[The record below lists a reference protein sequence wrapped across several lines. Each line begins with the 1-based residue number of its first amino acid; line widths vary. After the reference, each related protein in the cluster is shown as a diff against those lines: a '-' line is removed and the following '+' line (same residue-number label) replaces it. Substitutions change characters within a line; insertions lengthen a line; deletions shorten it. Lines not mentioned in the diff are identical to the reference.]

1 MSRGPNWN
9 HQETEYKKHR
19 TTRAR
24 ALFWTM
30 RTGKTKAVLDKACFQ
45 FKKHNIKGLV
55 VLAPNGVHIN
65 WIVNELPRWVWSDIG
80 EWRGF
85 AWEMPKRGDPDW
97 ALSCER
103 FMKAEGFK
111 VFAVNMECIKY
122 EDTIRAIREFIASC
136 GGEFM
141 LAISEAHHFGRGG
154 AKRTRLA
161 RNLGRHARFVTI
173 ESGTPILNSPLKAY
187 ALFKILDDDGLI
199 PEGLRAK
206 AEERRRKGFDEAL
219 TYEDW
224 VQHFAVI
231 EIDKSQPASRRRRA
245 FKKIARYKNLD
256 ELRELIAPYASVV
269 TRDQITDMPAL
280 LGPYDRPVVMNEAQR
295 KAYLEMVNRHL
306 LEIGDDL
313 VTSAEAGA
321 RMQKLQQIV
330 NGYIIESDTK
340 KVIEISKPEDTP
352 IYHVLLEEINGTLPE
367 RCIVW
372 CRFREDIRRVVSF
385 LNDHGHKT
393 LEFHGGVPNS
403 KREGIRKK
411 FNESNTAYTLVGQ
424 PGAGGEGRDFSR
436 AHAIIYFSSTPNAI
450 HVEQSQERGTKIGG
464 HTVSIIRLRTYG
476 TVDDRNW
483 QLSDGKVTLADSVT
497 GHGLKE
503 LLLKTDV

>member
-1 MSRGPNWN
+1 
-9 HQETEYKKHR
+9 
-19 TTRAR
+19 
-24 ALFWTM
+24 
-30 RTGKTKAVLDKACFQ
+30 
-45 FKKHNIKGLV
+45 
-55 VLAPNGVHIN
+55 
-65 WIVNELPRWVWSDIG
+65 
-80 EWRGF
+80 
-85 AWEMPKRGDPDW
+85 
-97 ALSCER
+97 
-103 FMKAEGFK
+103 
-111 VFAVNMECIKY
+111 
-122 EDTIRAIREFIASC
+122 
-136 GGEFM
+136 M

-161 RNLGRHARFVTI
+161 RNLGRAARFVTI

-199 PEGLRAK
+199 PAGLREK
-206 AEERRRKGFDEAL
+206 AEERRRKGFEEAL

-231 EIDKSQPASRRRRA
+231 GIDKSQPASRRRRA
-245 FKKIARYKNLD
+245 YKKITSYKNLD
-256 ELRELIAPYASVV
+256 ELRELIAPFSSVV
-269 TRDQITDMPAL
+269 TRDQLEGMPEL
-280 LGPYDRPVVMNEAQR
+280 LNIERPVIMNEVQR

-313 VTSAEAGA
+313 VTSEEAGA
-321 RMQKLQQIV
+321 RMVKLQQILS
-330 NGYIIESDTK
+330 GYIVESATK

-352 IYHVLLEEINGTLPE
+352 IYHALLEEISGTLPE

-403 KREGIRKK
+403 KREAIRRT
-411 FNESNTAYTLVGQ
+411 FNESNVPYTLVGQ
-424 PGAGGEGRDFSR
+424 PAAGGEGRDFSR

-450 HVEQSQERGTKIGG
+450 HYEQSKERGTKKDG
-464 HTVSIIRLRTYG
+464 HSVAIVRLRTYG

-483 QLSDGKVTLADSVT
+483 ALCDGKIVLADSVT

>member
-1 MSRGPNWN
+1 MSRGDNWA
-9 HQETEYKKHR
+9 HQDSEFKKHR
-19 TTRAR
+19 SDRAR

-45 FKKHNIKGLV
+45 FKKLNIKGLI
-55 VLAPNGVHIN
+55 VLAPNGVHVN
-65 WIVNELPRWVWSDIG
+65 WVVNELPRWVWDDVG
-80 EWRGF
+80 EWQGF
-85 AWEMPKRGDPDW
+85 AWEMPKRGDPAW
-97 ALSCER
+97 ASSFER
-103 FMKAEGFK
+103 FLQPGGFR
-111 VFAVNMECIKY
+111 VLSVNMESIKY
-122 EDTIRAIREFIASC
+122 PDTIRAIRQFIASC

-161 RNLGRHARFVTI
+161 RNLGRAARFVTI

-199 PEGLRAK
+199 PAGLREK
-206 AEERRRKGFDEAL
+206 AEERRRKGFEEAL

-231 EIDKSQPASRRRRA
+231 GIDKSQPASRRRRA
-245 FKKIARYKNLD
+245 YKKITSYKNLD
-256 ELRELIAPYASVV
+256 ELRELIAPFSSVV
-269 TRDQITDMPAL
+269 TRDQLEGMPEL
-280 LGPYDRPVVMNEAQR
+280 LNIERPVIMNEVQR

-313 VTSAEAGA
+313 VTSEEAGA
-321 RMQKLQQIV
+321 RMVKLQQILS
-330 NGYIIESDTK
+330 GYIVESATK
-340 KVIEISKPEDTP
+340 KVIEISKPADTP
-352 IYHVLLEEINGTLPE
+352 IYHALLEEIRGTLPE

-385 LNDHGHKT
+385 LNDCGQRT

-403 KREGIRKK
+403 KREAIRRT
-411 FNESNTAYTLVGQ
+411 FNESNVPYTLVGQ
-424 PGAGGEGRDFSR
+424 PAAGGEGRDFSR

-450 HVEQSQERGTKIGG
+450 HYEQSKERGTKKDG
-464 HTVSIIRLRTYG
+464 HSVAIVRLRTYG

-483 QLSDGKVTLADSVT
+483 ALCDGKIVLADSVT